1 MAGMGP
7 DESARMVALI
17 GELRQHTT
25 LLLIEHDMDAVFKLA
40 DRISVLVSGRV
51 IATGMAEEIREN
63 AEVRRAYLGDEVVR
77 AA

>member
-1 MAGMGP
+1 MGP

-17 GELRQHTT
+17 AELRQHAT

-51 IATGMAEEIREN
+51 IATGAAEEIKEN
-63 AEVRRAYLGDEVVR
+63 PEVRRAYLGDEVVR